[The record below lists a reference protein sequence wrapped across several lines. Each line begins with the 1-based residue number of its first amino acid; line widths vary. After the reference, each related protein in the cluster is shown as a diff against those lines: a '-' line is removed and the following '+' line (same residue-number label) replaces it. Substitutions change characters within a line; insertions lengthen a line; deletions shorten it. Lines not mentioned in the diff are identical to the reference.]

1 MGGWI
6 PTHSQPGVRRWL
18 EANTTPRPLY
28 PQKNLVPIVPV
39 AGWVVG
45 LVWIAGKSL
54 PPPEFNTQTFQPVV
68 IHYTD
73 YTTPATIE
81 MSTNLKFA
89 WRGREKKRKSQSGY
103 LTTSQGFEQASPGC
117 KSWAIPLHQPT
128 QIWGFTAVKIRT
140 VVIWLWQHI
149 DL

>member
-1 MGGWI
+1 MSGQAMSGGDGGWI
-6 PTHSQPGVRRWL
+6 PTHSQPGARRWL
-18 EANTTPRPLY
+18 EANTTLQPHY

-68 IHYTD
+68 SHYID

-89 WRGREKKRKSQSGY
+89 WRGREKNEKVSQDISRPHSD
-103 LTTSQGFEQASPGC
+103 LNKHLLDASLEQYHYTN
-117 KSWAIPLHQPT
+117 LLR
-128 QIWGFTAVKIRT
+128 F
-140 VVIWLWQHI
+140 
-149 DL
+149 